1 MAALNGYDIASYQS
15 GINIAA
21 VPGDF
26 VIVKATQGI
35 SYLNPDFKRSVI
47 ATQAAGK
54 LLGMYHYAGGGGA
67 EAEAEHFL
75 YAVRNYLKDGILVLD
90 WESQSNVNFGNVD
103 YAKRWLDHVR
113 SKTGITPFIYMSKS
127 VCRAYNWTSVAP
139 VYPLWAAQYKNY
151 KETYYQQAP
160 WTDKWSWGAWAS
172 PLIYQYTSSGKLPGY
187 NGRLD
192 LDIAYMSPQDWTFY
206 AKGGEPQPAID
217 VRKFKTTRLG
227 DTGAFVLLLQNALTV
242 RGYPTPLTSVFDAN
256 TKYNLMRFQI
266 DMGFDMGSEV
276 DGVCG
281 PQSWGAL
288 FS

>member
-1 MAALNGYDIASYQS
+1 MAALNGYDIASYQT

-26 VIVKATQGI
+26 VIVKATQGVT
-35 SYLNPDFKRSVI
+35 YVNPDFKRAVT
-47 ATQAAGK
+47 ATQSAGK

-75 YAVRNYLKDGILVLD
+75 HTIRDYLKDGILVLD
-90 WESQSNVNFGNVD
+90 WERDSNVNFGNVD
-103 YAKRWLDHVR
+103 YAKRWLDLVR
-113 SKTGITPFIYMSKS
+113 AKTGVTPFIYMSKS
-127 VCRAYNWTSVAP
+127 VCRSMNWTSVAP

-151 KETYYQQAP
+151 KETPYQSSP
-160 WTDKWSWGAWAS
+160 WTDKYSWGAWAS

-192 LDIAYMSPQDWTFY
+192 LDIAYISPHDWTYY
-206 AKGGEPQPAID
+206 ATGGIPQPDIN
-217 VRKFKTTRLG
+217 VSKFRTVRLG
-227 DTGAFVLLLQNALTV
+227 DEGAFVLLLQNALTV
-242 RGYPTPLTSVFDAN
+242 RGYDTPLTSKFDAD
-256 TKYNLMRFQI
+256 TKYNLLRFQI
-266 DMGFDMGSEV
+266 DKGLEV

-281 PQSWGAL
+281 RQSWGAL